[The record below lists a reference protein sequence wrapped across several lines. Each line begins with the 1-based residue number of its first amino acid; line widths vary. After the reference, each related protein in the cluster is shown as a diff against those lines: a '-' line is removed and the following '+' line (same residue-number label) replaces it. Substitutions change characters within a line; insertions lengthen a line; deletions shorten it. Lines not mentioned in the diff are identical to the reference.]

1 MATAPMQS
9 SDSYEIYMALAMQIK
24 RHTLRFTLSPTFWD
38 DLALGQTLT
47 WYGVKFD
54 SESASNVPND
64 MIGVYSFVVEPSI
77 ANHDLAYLLYIGM
90 TNRQNFRARYRQY
103 LGYQVEQN
111 TQRPHVQYMLREWSN
126 HLMFYYAPLED
137 AKTVKAAEDKLLEA
151 FLPPIPRAFPA
162 SIRRSVSLSHVIG
175 G

>member
-77 ANHDLAYLLYIGM
+77 ANHELAYLLYIGM
-90 TNRQNFRARYRQY
+90 TDRTELQSEVSAVFGISSRAKYPATSRSI
-103 LGYQVEQN
+103 
-111 TQRPHVQYMLREWSN
+111 H
-126 HLMFYYAPLED
+126 
-137 AKTVKAAEDKLLEA
+137 AE
-151 FLPPIPRAFPA
+151 RM
-162 SIRRSVSLSHVIG
+162 V
-175 G
+175 